1 MLKRLAIILCL
12 LALSQPFGLVKASAQ
27 DSNPQQDAK
36 PDIPAGTEI
45 QLSLSEPLSS
55 KLSEPGDEVI
65 ATVRRDVVID
75 GRTVL
80 TKGTEVIGRVTL
92 AEPAKRPLKGG
103 RLHITFD
110 RIRFNGLEQKITAVI
125 NSASDFTRDEKIK
138 GDGEGT
144 LNGGK
149 DGGKVLQG
157 IGQGA
162 AIGMIG
168 VTIAILAGS
177 SRDGGG
183 FGFGGIS
190 RGGALTGASVLG
202 ASVITGVMMT
212 KGKEVRLD
220 ANTVIRLK
228 LERPLTIG

>member
-1 MLKRLAIILCL
+1 MLKNLTAIICS
-12 LALSQPFGLVKASAQ
+12 LALTIFSLNGTVITRATQ
-27 DSNPQQDAK
+27 DNPSR
-36 PDIPAGTEI
+36 PEIPIGTEI

-65 ATVRRDVVID
+65 ATVKKDV
-75 GRTVL
+75 TVEGQTL
-80 TKGTEVIGRVTL
+80 LSRGTEVIGRVTL
-92 AEPAKRPLKGG
+92 AEPAGRLLKGG

-110 RIRFNGLEQKITAVI
+110 RIRLNGQEQKITAVI
-125 NSASDFTRDEKIK
+125 KSAADFTRDEKVK
-138 GDGEGT
+138 GDSEGT
-144 LNGGK
+144 LDGGK

-162 AIGMIG
+162 AIGGIG

-177 SRDGGG
+177 NNRDG

-190 RGGALTGASVLG
+190 RGAAVAGASILG
-202 ASVITGVMMT
+202 ASVITGVLLT

-228 LERPLTIG
+228 LERPLAIG